1 MDLPRCSVAD
11 GQDYHLAHH
20 ETVLENGAASIHII
34 FDFVKQAIFS
44 PIAALAS
51 NRRQSGG
58 CGPLAAAAVARC
70 ETFRPLSSRTAPRLL
85 QGILT
90 HRSLLCVP
98 LTKFV
103 GNQRSVYPAG
113 KAAIFPR
120 MPANSHRV
128 RCPPRPT
135 ATSSSVRA

>member
-58 CGPLAAAAVARC
+58 YSPLSVAAVARC
-70 ETFRPLSSRTAPRLL
+70 EPSGRLPGHL
-85 QGILT
+85 RGSYREFST